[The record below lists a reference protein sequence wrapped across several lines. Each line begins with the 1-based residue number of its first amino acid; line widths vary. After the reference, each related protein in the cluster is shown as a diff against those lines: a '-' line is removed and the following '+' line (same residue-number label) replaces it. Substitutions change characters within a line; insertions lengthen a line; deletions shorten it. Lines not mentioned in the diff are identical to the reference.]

1 MEPFIEACLEED
13 SRGSLLHLAL
23 RIKQLPS
30 RIWSNHA
37 REEPE
42 MGDGKDVGPEQRT
55 IAKALALLK
64 RNKLGPAMKQL
75 EGLGLALQDEKL
87 ARQLQE
93 DFSPLKEPLP
103 EGLVSEELQVTLQDV
118 KKTLFQACSAGS
130 DSSVPSHPA
139 NG

>member
-1 MEPFIEACLEED
+1 
-13 SRGSLLHLAL
+13 
-23 RIKQLPS
+23 
-30 RIWSNHA
+30 
-37 REEPE
+37 

-130 DSSVPSHPA
+130 DSSDAFLLMTKHLHHARSTKFFVLIARYIYRLISPNVPRQVALVEKS
-139 NG
+139 G